1 MVSQIFWLK
10 LIPTKHNGYFF
21 KVQSVS
27 SQVVSIPVT
36 NIYKPSNIGGTSNQG
51 MYIPASSSS
60 QLGMSANNPPVV
72 SIKPA
77 ETAAGDKNVVQV
89 YYLIKT
95 SFVDLS
101 I

>member
-1 MVSQIFWLK
+1 MVIFFQ
-10 LIPTKHNGYFF
+10 G
-21 KVQSVS
+21 QSVS

-89 YYLIKT
+89 YYFIKNKFCW
-95 SFVDLS
+95 SFHLGREGNLEWKLH
-101 I
+101 